1 MSLACSFAP
10 LSKPDARIL
19 ILGSMPGVASLEAQ
33 QYYAHPRNLFWPIM
47 EQVLGAP
54 RSLSYTERGQLLVAH
69 KIAVWDVL
77 ETCSREGSLDSDIK
91 DERPN
96 DFTGFF
102 ANHPNLRH
110 IFFNGQKAQN
120 SYNRWVLPTIKE
132 RNFTYQTLPSTSPAN
147 ASFSFERKIAAWKE
161 ISLI

>member
-1 MSLACSFAP
+1 MTLACSFAP

-47 EQVLGAP
+47 EQILGVPHA
-54 RSLSYTERGQLLVAH
+54 LSYAERGQLLAAH

-77 ETCSREGSLDSDIK
+77 ETCLREGSLDSDIR

-96 DFTGFF
+96 DFAGFF
-102 ANHPNLRH
+102 ASHERLTH
-110 IFFNGQKAQN
+110 IFFNGQKAHN
-120 SYNRWVLPTIKE
+120 SFNRWVLPTIKGPDLIY
-132 RNFTYQTLPSTSPAN
+132 RTLPSTSPAN
-147 ASFSFERKIAAWKE
+147 ASFSFDRKIAAWQE
-161 ISLI
+161 ITLL